1 MNATIIVSNDRKRSG
16 EGVPTGALIVQHE
29 NDVGTTIGT
38 GASVRSNIIHNT
50 AGASTGAKANRGRR
64 LATLLI
70 TVALLTTLTWIG
82 FLTWVVSRIFGM
94 L

>member
-1 MNATIIVSNDRKRSG
+1 MGAPIVR
-16 EGVPTGALIVQHE
+16 HE
-29 NDVGTTIGT
+29 NDASIPTIDT
-38 GASVRSNIIHNT
+38 GARVRSKVMHDV
-50 AGASTGAKANRGRR
+50 AGASTAAKANRGRM

-82 FLTWVVSRIFGM
+82 FLTWMVSRIFGI

>member
-1 MNATIIVSNDRKRSG
+1 
-16 EGVPTGALIVQHE
+16 VPTGALIVQHQ
-29 NDVGTTIGT
+29 NDVSTPTIDT
-38 GASVRSNIIHNT
+38 GARVGSKIMHNV
-50 AGASTGAKANRGRR
+50 AGASTAANANRGRL

-82 FLTWVVSRIFGM
+82 FLTWVVSLIFGI

>member
-1 MNATIIVSNDRKRSG
+1 M
-16 EGVPTGALIVQHE
+16 H
-29 NDVGTTIGT
+29 DV
-38 GASVRSNIIHNT
+38 
-50 AGASTGAKANRGRR
+50 AGASTAAKANRGRM

-82 FLTWVVSRIFGM
+82 FLTWMVSRIFGI